1 MSESLR
7 YPGHEAEQSA
17 TIRKP
22 REPKGAEETIYELES
37 LKELYDAILDRWRR
51 YKRHHSELPKE
62 LSERFALVY
71 KIRHSGERSPVVVFE
86 FLSNYGCLRL
96 NFWRVDNEKKRILLT
111 PDIYTL
117 GEDGKTR
124 GKGRVA
130 MHNVLELLQ
139 EFANKSGYSVSEVMI
154 TNTKSTP
161 LVADD
166 PTIRHIED
174 VESFAGQFFNETE
187 AQSLPRSDAAQRED
201 GKTRGKGRVA
211 MHNVLELLQ
220 EFANKSGY
228 SVSEVMITNTKS
240 TPLVADDPTIRHI
253 EDVESFAGQFFNETE
268 QETKEAFIRGL
279 GDWEARVRVFR
290 PGMHPKGRL
299 PKEDEDAMRGMAYMT
314 GIRLSENGL

>member
-22 REPKGAEETIYELES
+22 REPKGVEETIYELES

-187 AQSLPRSDAAQRED
+187 
-201 GKTRGKGRVA
+201 
-211 MHNVLELLQ
+211 
-220 EFANKSGY
+220 
-228 SVSEVMITNTKS
+228 
-240 TPLVADDPTIRHI
+240 
-253 EDVESFAGQFFNETE
+253 

-314 GIRLSENGL
+314 GMRLSENGL